1 MKRYILDTNALSAL
15 INHLHGVDVRVRD
28 AKRRGARVGTCI
40 PVIGELF
47 YGLELS
53 ASRDEN
59 LKRARAGLRQVILW
73 PFDLDA
79 GKEFGRLRAELRR
92 LGRPMQIVD
101 MQLAAIAL
109 TLGNCTVVT
118 TDTDL
123 AAVPGLRTENWAA
136 APTA

>member
-1 MKRYILDTNALSAL
+1 MIRYILDTNALSAF

-28 AKRRGARVGTCI
+28 AKRRGNKIGTCV

-53 ASRDEN
+53 TSRDIN
-59 LKRARAGLRQVILW
+59 MKRARAALRQVTLW
-73 PFDLDA
+73 PFDLAA

-92 LGRPMQIVD
+92 IGRSMQIVD
-101 MQLAAIAL
+101 IQLAAIAL

-118 TDTDL
+118 ADSDL
-123 AAVPGLRTENWAA
+123 AAVPGLRTENWTQPAS
-136 APTA
+136 